1 MGIFILYV
9 WHPFTWG
16 SSNEMNKQWD
26 RFEKTGKYRR
36 TWEKGSSKLNLILS
50 GGAVWTNINIFR
62 IQNIA
67 AFRLFQDYN
76 LLTKVC
82 P

>member
-1 MGIFILYV
+1 
-9 WHPFTWG
+9 
-16 SSNEMNKQWD
+16 MNKQWD

>member
-1 MGIFILYV
+1 MGITYSLYV
-9 WHPFTWG
+9 ASIKWG

-50 GGAVWTNINIFR
+50 GGAVWTNVNIFR